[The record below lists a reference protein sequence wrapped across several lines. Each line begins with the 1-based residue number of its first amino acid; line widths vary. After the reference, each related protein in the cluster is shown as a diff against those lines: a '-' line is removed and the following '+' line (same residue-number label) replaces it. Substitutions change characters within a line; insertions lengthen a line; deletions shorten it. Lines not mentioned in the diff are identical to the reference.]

1 MQNEGYTLKQ
11 IASVVGGQLIGN
23 QLDTI
28 IVKEILFD
36 SRLLID
42 AENTLFFALNG
53 GRNDGHKYIKDLYE
67 KGVKAFVVNK
77 NYVENYVKTRLIASP
92 QYPDSVFI
100 AVDDT
105 LSALQKL
112 AAYHRSQFDIPVVGI
127 TGSNGKTVVKE
138 WLYQILSPSMSVCR
152 SPKSYNSQIGVP
164 LSVWQMNH
172 THNVALF
179 EAGISRPGEMEKL
192 REIIKPT
199 IGIFTNIGA
208 AHGKNFKDI
217 QQKIEEKTK
226 LFAGVKNLIYCKDT
240 VEIADIIAE
249 NKINSFTWSRINRDA
264 DLFVLTVIHNDAV
277 CKDARPCVSTEIVA
291 IFHGKSISIT
301 IPFIDDASIENAINC
316 WCVALL
322 LGLPNDVIANRMA
335 HLEAVEMRMELKAG
349 VRNCLIINDSYNND
363 RNALA
368 IALDFMNAQH
378 HDNKVLILSDIL
390 QSELKEED
398 LYKDIAQLIE
408 NKGVDT
414 FIGIGPAISKY
425 MSSSKKVKACLD
437 PTGYDVKSCGDKT
450 CLIPMEKIKSY
461 FYKTTSDF
469 LANHPMKMFENQ
481 IVLLKGARSFEFER
495 IMKVLQQKSHETIM
509 EINLD
514 NLVKN
519 LNYYRGKLKKDTK
532 MMVMV
537 KAFAYG
543 SGNYEVSNVLAF
555 HHVDYLTVAYADEGV
570 ELRNKGIKLPIMVMT
585 PETNTF
591 DFIIKHGL
599 EPDIYSFRCLSQLE
613 DAINQLDT
621 EVKEPVGIHIKVD
634 TGMHRLGFLPDDID
648 ALIERIKVNPKL
660 KIMSVFSHFAT
671 SDMPEEDGFVMH
683 QVGQFEMMSQKIIKA
698 FPYKIMRH
706 LLNTA
711 GITRFTEYQYDMV
724 RLGIGVYGVPVCDED
739 RGKLHNVMALKSTI
753 KQIKEYGPGET
764 IGYGRHGKIT
774 KPSRIAVIPIGYA
787 DGLRRELGNGNASFW
802 VNGKA
807 APIIGNVCMD
817 LTMIDITGIDC
828 QEDDTAVLF
837 DDNHP
842 IEIIANACNTIP
854 YEIMTRISQRVKRIY
869 VKE

>member
-1 MQNEGYTLKQ
+1 MQNEGYTIKR
-11 IASVVGGQLIGN
+11 IASIVGGEVIGN

-28 IVKEILFD
+28 IVEDILFD

-42 AENTLFFALNG
+42 AENTLFFALNS

-67 KGVKAFVVNK
+67 KGVKAFVISRK
-77 NYVENYVKTRLIASP
+77 NVENL
-92 QYPDSVFI
+92 YPDAAFV
-100 AVDDT
+100 VVEDT
-105 LSALQKL
+105 FVALQTL
-112 AAYHRSQFDIPVVGI
+112 AAYHRAQFDIPVIGI

-164 LSVWQMNH
+164 LSVWQMNSS
-172 THNVALF
+172 NDIAIF

-192 REIIKPT
+192 RDIIKPT
-199 IGIFTNIGA
+199 IGVFTNIGA
-208 AHGKNFKDI
+208 AHGKNFENV
-217 QQKIEEKTK
+217 QQKIEEKIK
-226 LFAGVKNLIYCKDT
+226 LFDKIQKLIYCSDNK
-240 VEIADIIAE
+240 EISEIIE
-249 NKINSFTWSRINRDA
+249 KHNINTFSWSKVNKNA
-264 DLFVLTVIHNDAV
+264 DLFVSSINR
-277 CKDARPCVSTEIVA
+277 KDARPCVSTCI
-291 IFHGKSISIT
+291 IGKFHDKTMEIT

-322 LGLPNDVIANRMA
+322 LNVPNEQIAERMA

-390 QSELKEED
+390 QSEQKEED

-408 NKGVDT
+408 NKGVNT
-414 FIGIGPAISKY
+414 FIGIGSAISKN
-425 MSSSKKVKACLD
+425 MDKACLV
-437 PTGYDVKSCGDKT
+437 PTGQDVSSGKDKA
-450 CLIPMEKIKSY
+450 CLIQY
-461 FYKTTSDF
+461 FYKSTSDF
-469 LANHPMKMFENQ
+469 LNNHPMKLFENQ

-495 IMKVLQQKSHETIM
+495 IMKVLQQKSHETVL

-514 NLVKN
+514 NLIKN
-519 LNYYRGKLKKDTK
+519 LNYYRGKLKKETK

-543 SGNYEVSNVLAF
+543 SGNYEVSNALAF

-570 ELRNKGIKLPIMVMT
+570 DLRNRGIKLPIMVMT

-591 DFIIKHGL
+591 DTIILNDL

-613 DAINQLDT
+613 DAINQLDRPLG
-621 EVKEPVGIHIKVD
+621 KPVGIHIKVD
-634 TGMHRLGFLPDDID
+634 TGMHRLGFLPEEID
-648 ALIERIKVNPKL
+648 SLIERVKANPSL
-660 KIMSVFSHFAT
+660 RIMSVFSHFAT
-671 SDMPEEDGFVMH
+671 SDMPEEDDFVKH
-683 QVGQFEMMSQKIIKA
+683 QIGQFELMSSKIVTA

-711 GITRFTEYQYDMV
+711 GITRFTDYQYDMV
-724 RLGIGVYGVPVCDED
+724 RLGIGVYGVAVVDED
-739 RGKLHNVMALKSTI
+739 RGKLHNVMSLKSTI
-753 KQIKEYGPGET
+753 KQIKEYGAGET

-774 KPSRIAVIPIGYA
+774 KPTRIAVIPIGYA
-787 DGLRRELGNGNASFW
+787 DGLRRQLGNGKACFW

-807 APIIGNVCMD
+807 APIVGNICMD
-817 LTMIDITGIDC
+817 LTMIDVTGIDC

-842 IEIIANACNTIP
+842 IEIIAEACDTIP

-869 VKE
+869 TKE

>member
-1 MQNEGYTLKQ
+1 MQNEGYTIKR
-11 IASVVGGQLIGN
+11 IASIIGGEVVGN

-28 IVKEILFD
+28 IVEDILFD

-42 AENTLFFALNG
+42 AENTLFFALNS

-67 KGVKAFVVNK
+67 KGVKAFVISRK
-77 NYVENYVKTRLIASP
+77 NVENL
-92 QYPDSVFI
+92 YPDAAFVV
-100 AVDDT
+100 VDDT
-105 LSALQKL
+105 FVALQTL
-112 AAYHRSQFDIPVVGI
+112 AAYHRMQFDIPVVGI

-172 THNVALF
+172 THDIAIF

-192 REIIKPT
+192 RDIIKPT
-199 IGIFTNIGA
+199 IGVFTNIGA
-208 AHGKNFKDI
+208 AHGKNFENVG
-217 QQKIEEKTK
+217 QKIEEKLK
-226 LFAGVKNLIYCKDT
+226 LFAETNKLVYCSDNIEISSAITNAQIPAFSWSKTDKN
-240 VEIADIIAE
+240 
-249 NKINSFTWSRINRDA
+249 A
-264 DLFVLTVIHNDAV
+264 DLFV
-277 CKDARPCVSTEIVA
+277 SEINITDKTNIFA
-291 IFHGKSISIT
+291 IYQNKKLNIT
-301 IPFIDDASIENAINC
+301 IPFIDNASIENAINC

-322 LGLPNDVIANRMA
+322 LNVPNEQIAERMA

-390 QSELKEED
+390 QSEQKEED

-414 FIGIGPAISKY
+414 FIGIGPAISKN
-425 MSSSKKVKACLD
+425 MDKACLV
-437 PTGYDVKSCGDKT
+437 PTGQDVSFSKDKA
-450 CLIPMEKIKSY
+450 CLIQY
-461 FYKTTSDF
+461 FYKSTSDF
-469 LANHPMKMFENQ
+469 LNNHPMKLFENQ

-495 IMKVLQQKSHETIM
+495 IMKVLQQKSHETVL

-514 NLVKN
+514 NLIKN
-519 LNYYRGKLKKDTK
+519 LNYYRGKLKKETK

-543 SGNYEVSNVLAF
+543 SGNYEVSNALAF

-570 ELRNKGIKLPIMVMT
+570 DLRNRGIKLPIMVMT

-591 DFIIKHGL
+591 DTIILNDL

-613 DAINQLDT
+613 DAINQLDRPLG
-621 EVKEPVGIHIKVD
+621 KPVGIHIKVD
-634 TGMHRLGFLPDDID
+634 TGMHRLGFLPEEID
-648 ALIERIKVNPKL
+648 TLIERVKANPSL
-660 KIMSVFSHFAT
+660 RIMSVFSHFAT
-671 SDMPEEDGFVMH
+671 SDMPEEDGFVKH
-683 QVGQFEMMSQKIIKA
+683 QIEQFELMSSKMVAA

-724 RLGIGVYGVPVCDED
+724 RLGIGVYGVAVVDED
-739 RGKLHNVMALKSTI
+739 RGKLHNVMSLKSTI

-787 DGLRRELGNGNASFW
+787 DGLRRQLGNGKACFW
-802 VNGKA
+802 VNGKP
-807 APIIGNVCMD
+807 APIIGNICMD
-817 LTMIDITGIDC
+817 LTMIDVTGIDC

-842 IEIIANACNTIP
+842 IEIIAEACDTIP

-869 VKE
+869 TKE

>member
-1 MQNEGYTLKQ
+1 MQNEGYTIKR
-11 IASVVGGQLIGN
+11 IASIIGGEVVGN
-23 QLDTI
+23 QSDTI
-28 IVKEILFD
+28 VVEDILFD

-42 AENTLFFALNG
+42 AENTLFFALNS

-67 KGVKAFVVNK
+67 KGVKAFVISRK
-77 NYVENYVKTRLIASP
+77 NIENYDVKAQISTLQ
-92 QYPDSVFI
+92 QYCDAVFVV
-100 AVDDT
+100 VDDT
-105 LSALQKL
+105 FVALQTL
-112 AAYHRSQFDIPVVGI
+112 AAYHRTQFDIPVVGI

-172 THNVALF
+172 THDIAIF

-192 REIIKPT
+192 RDIIKPT
-199 IGIFTNIGA
+199 IGVFTNIGA
-208 AHGKNFKDI
+208 AHGKNFENVG
-217 QQKIEEKTK
+217 QKIEEKLK
-226 LFAGVKNLIYCKDT
+226 LFAETNKLVYCSDNIEISSAVTNAQIPAFSWSKTDKN
-240 VEIADIIAE
+240 
-249 NKINSFTWSRINRDA
+249 A
-264 DLFVLTVIHNDAV
+264 DLFV
-277 CKDARPCVSTEIVA
+277 SEINITDKTNIFA
-291 IFHGKSISIT
+291 IYQNKKLNIT
-301 IPFIDDASIENAINC
+301 IPFIDNASIENAINC

-322 LGLPNDVIANRMA
+322 LNVPNEQIAERMA
-335 HLEAVEMRMELKAG
+335 HLEVVEMRMELKAG

-390 QSELKEED
+390 QSEQKEED

-414 FIGIGPAISKY
+414 FIGIGPAISKN
-425 MSSSKKVKACLD
+425 MDKACLVPTGQDVSSSKDKACL
-437 PTGYDVKSCGDKT
+437 
-450 CLIPMEKIKSY
+450 IQY
-461 FYKTTSDF
+461 FYKSTSDF
-469 LANHPMKMFENQ
+469 LNNHPMKLFENQ

-495 IMKVLQQKSHETIM
+495 IMKVLQQKSHETVL

-514 NLVKN
+514 NLIKN
-519 LNYYRGKLKKDTK
+519 LNYYRGKLKKETK

-543 SGNYEVSNVLAF
+543 SGNYEVSNALAF

-570 ELRNKGIKLPIMVMT
+570 DLRNRGIKLPIMVMT

-591 DFIIKHGL
+591 DTIILNDL

-613 DAINQLDT
+613 DAINQLDRPLG
-621 EVKEPVGIHIKVD
+621 KPVGIHIKVD
-634 TGMHRLGFLPDDID
+634 TGMHRLGFLPEEID
-648 ALIERIKVNPKL
+648 TLIERVKANPSL
-660 KIMSVFSHFAT
+660 RIMSVFSHFAT
-671 SDMPEEDGFVMH
+671 SDMPEEDGFVKH
-683 QVGQFEMMSQKIIKA
+683 QIEQFELMSSKIVAA

-724 RLGIGVYGVPVCDED
+724 RLGIGVYGVAVVDED
-739 RGKLHNVMALKSTI
+739 RGKLHNVMSLKSTI

-787 DGLRRELGNGNASFW
+787 DGLRRQLGNGKACFW
-802 VNGKA
+802 VNGKP
-807 APIIGNVCMD
+807 APIIGNICMD
-817 LTMIDITGIDC
+817 LTMIDVTGIDC

-842 IEIIANACNTIP
+842 IEIIAEACDTIP

-869 VKE
+869 TKE

>member
-1 MQNEGYTLKQ
+1 MQNEGYTIKK
-11 IASVVGGQLIGN
+11 IASIVGGQVIGN
-23 QLDTI
+23 QSDTI
-28 IVKEILFD
+28 IVKDILFD

-42 AENTLFFALNG
+42 AENTLFFALYS
-53 GRNDGHKYIKDLYE
+53 GRNDGHKYITELYE
-67 KGVKAFVVNK
+67 KGVKAFVISQK
-77 NYVENYVKTRLIASP
+77 NIEKYDVKAQIEALK
-92 QYPDSVFI
+92 QYSDAVFVV
-100 AVDDT
+100 VDDALT
-105 LSALQKL
+105 ALQTL
-112 AAYHRSQFDIPVVGI
+112 AAHHRAQFTIPVVGI
-127 TGSNGKTVVKE
+127 TGSNGKTIVKE

-164 LSVWQMNH
+164 LSVWQMNS
-172 THNVALF
+172 TNEIAVF

-199 IGIFTNIGA
+199 IGVFTNIGP
-208 AHGKNFKDI
+208 AHGKNFENI
-217 QQKIEEKTK
+217 QQKIEEKIK
-226 LFAGVKNLIYCKDT
+226 LFDKIESLIYCKDNL
-240 VEIADIIAE
+240 EIAEIVE
-249 NKINSFTWSRINRDA
+249 KYKIPVFSWSKNNEDA
-264 DLFVLTVIHNDAV
+264 NLFVLSKKFDNF
-277 CKDARPCVSTEIVA
+277 TEITGVYK
-291 IFHGKSISIT
+291 GDSIKIT

-322 LGLPNDVIANRMA
+322 LGIPNDVIAERMA

-349 VRNCLIINDSYNND
+349 VRNCVIINDSYNND

-398 LYKDIAQLIE
+398 LYKNVAQLIE

-414 FIGIGPAISKY
+414 FIGIGPALMRHAKTLSFRAERGTSY
-425 MSSSKKVKACLD
+425 YY
-437 PTGYDVKSCGDKT
+437 PT
-450 CLIPMEKIKSY
+450 
-461 FYKTTSDF
+461 TTDF
-469 LANHPMKMFENQ
+469 LTNHPMKMFENQ
-481 IVLLKGARSFEFER
+481 IVLLKGARNFEFER
-495 IMKVLQQKSHETIM
+495 IMKVLQQKSHETVL

-570 ELRNKGIKLPIMVMT
+570 DLRNCGIKLPIMVMT

-591 DFIIKHGL
+591 DTIILNNL

-613 DAINQLDT
+613 DAINQLD
-621 EVKEPVGIHIKVD
+621 KPLDKPVGIHIKVD
-634 TGMHRLGFLPDDID
+634 TGMHRLGFLPEDID
-648 ALIERIKVNPKL
+648 ALIERVKSNPKL

-671 SDMPEEDGFVMH
+671 SDMPEEDDFVMH
-683 QVGQFEMMSQKIIKA
+683 QIKMFEMMSQKIVAA
-698 FPYKIMRH
+698 FPYKIIRH

-724 RLGIGVYGVPVCDED
+724 RLGIGVYGVAICDED
-739 RGKLHNVMALKSTI
+739 RGKLHNVMSLKSTI

-787 DGLRRELGNGNASFW
+787 DGLRRQLGNGNACFW
-802 VNGKA
+802 VNGKP
-807 APIIGNVCMD
+807 APIIGNICMD
-817 LTMIDITGIDC
+817 LTMIDVTGIDC

-842 IEIIANACNTIP
+842 IEIIAEACDTIP

>member
-1 MQNEGYTLKQ
+1 MQNEGYTIKR
-11 IASVVGGQLIGN
+11 IASIINGQVIGN
-23 QLDTI
+23 QSDK
-28 IVKEILFD
+28 IVVENVLFD

-42 AENTLFFALNG
+42 AENTLFFALYSA
-53 GRNDGHKYIKDLYE
+53 RNDGHKYIAELYE
-67 KGVKAFVVNK
+67 KGVKAFVISRK
-77 NYVENYVKTRLIASP
+77 NIENYDVKAQFLALQ
-92 QYPDSVFI
+92 QYSDAVFVV
-100 AVDDT
+100 VDDT
-105 LSALQKL
+105 FVALQTL
-112 AAYHRSQFDIPVVGI
+112 AAYHRSQFDIPVIGI
-127 TGSNGKTVVKE
+127 TGSNGKTIVKE
-138 WLYQILSPSMSVCR
+138 WLYQILSPAMSVCR

-164 LSVWQMNH
+164 LSVWQMAASNDI
-172 THNVALF
+172 AIF

-192 REIIKPT
+192 RDIIKPT
-199 IGIFTNIGA
+199 IGVFTNIGA
-208 AHGKNFKDI
+208 AHGKNFENVN
-217 QQKIEEKTK
+217 QKIEEKIK
-226 LFAGVKNLIYCKDT
+226 LFDDVEKLVYCKDNLKIS
-240 VEIADIIAE
+240 EIVE
-249 NKINSFTWSRINRDA
+249 NKHINTFSWSKTDKNA
-264 DLFVLTVIHNDAV
+264 DLFV
-277 CKDARPCVSTEIVA
+277 SEINITDKTIISA
-291 IFHGKSISIT
+291 KYHDKSISIT

-322 LGLPNDVIANRMA
+322 LNVPDEQIADRMA

-390 QSELKEED
+390 QSELKEEE
-398 LYKDIAQLIE
+398 LYKNIAQLIE

-414 FIGIGPAISKY
+414 FIGIGPAISKN
-425 MSSSKKVKACLD
+425 MKHL
-437 PTGYDVKSCGDKT
+437 
-450 CLIPMEKIKSY
+450 LKIDSY
-461 FYKTTSDF
+461 FYISTSDF
-469 LANHPMKMFENQ
+469 LNNHPMRMFENQ

-495 IMKVLQQKSHETIM
+495 IMKVLQQKSHETVL

-519 LNYYRGKLKKDTK
+519 LNYYRGKLKKETK

-570 ELRNKGIKLPIMVMT
+570 ELRNRGIKLPIMVMT

-591 DFIIKHGL
+591 DTIILNNL

-613 DAINQLDT
+613 DAINQLDRPLD
-621 EVKEPVGIHIKVD
+621 KPVGIHIKID

-648 ALIERIKVNPKL
+648 ALIERIKANPSL
-660 KIMSVFSHFAT
+660 RIMSVFSHFAT
-671 SDMPEEDGFVMH
+671 SDMPEEDDFVKH
-683 QVGQFEMMSQKIIKA
+683 QIEQFEMMSSKIVAA
-698 FPYKIMRH
+698 FPYKIIRH

-711 GITRFTEYQYDMV
+711 GITRFTDYQYDMV
-724 RLGIGVYGVPVCDED
+724 RLGIGVYGVPVVDED
-739 RGKLHNVMALKSTI
+739 RGKLHNVMSLKTTI

-774 KPSRIAVIPIGYA
+774 KHSRIAVIPIGYA
-787 DGLRRELGNGNASFW
+787 DGLRRELSNGNACFW
-802 VNGKA
+802 VNGKP
-807 APIIGNVCMD
+807 APIIGNICMD
-817 LTMIDITGIDC
+817 LTMIDVTGIDC

>member
-1 MQNEGYTLKQ
+1 MQNEGYTINR
-11 IASVVGGQLIGN
+11 IASIINGEVIGN
-23 QLDTI
+23 QSNTI
-28 IVKEILFD
+28 IVEDILFD
-36 SRLLID
+36 SRLLVD
-42 AENTLFFALNG
+42 AENTLFFALSG
-53 GRNDGHKYIKDLYE
+53 GRNDGHKYIAELYE
-67 KGVKAFVVNK
+67 KGVKAFVISRK
-77 NYVENYVKTRLIASP
+77 NIEKYDVKTQIDALK
-92 QYPDSVFI
+92 QYSDAVFVV
-100 AVDDT
+100 VDDT
-105 LSALQKL
+105 LVALQTL
-112 AAYHRSQFDIPVVGI
+112 AAHHRAQFDIPVVGI
-127 TGSNGKTVVKE
+127 TGSNGKTIVKE

-164 LSVWQMNH
+164 LSVWQMKPSND
-172 THNVALF
+172 VALI

-199 IGIFTNIGA
+199 IGVFTNIGP

-217 QQKIEEKTK
+217 QQKIEEKLK
-226 LFAGVKNLIYCKDT
+226 LFKDLKDLKAAAVVYCSDNQ
-240 VEIADIIAE
+240 EIAEAISCE
-249 NKINSFTWSRINRDA
+249 KIPAFSWSKTDKTA
-264 DLFVLTVIHNDAV
+264 DLFVSSIETSE
-277 CKDARPCVSTEIVA
+277 RSEISA
-291 IFHGKSISIT
+291 IFQGNTIKIA
-301 IPFIDDASIENAINC
+301 IPFIDNASIENAINC

-322 LGLPNDVIANRMA
+322 LGIPNDVIAERMA

-349 VRNCLIINDSYNND
+349 VRNCVIINDSYNND

-414 FIGIGPAISKY
+414 FIGIGPAL
-425 MSSSKKVKACLD
+425 SSSFRPSEVSGEISGNQIRLNR
-437 PTGYDVKSCGDKT
+437 
-450 CLIPMEKIKSY
+450 KIKSY
-461 FYKTTSDF
+461 FYTSTSDF
-469 LANHPMKMFENQ
+469 LTNHPMKMFENQ

-495 IMKVLQQKSHETIM
+495 IMKVLQQKSHETVL

-514 NLVKN
+514 NIVKN

-570 ELRNKGIKLPIMVMT
+570 DLRNRGIKLPIMVMT

-591 DFIIKHGL
+591 DTIILNGL

-613 DAINQLDT
+613 DAINQLDRPLN
-621 EVKEPVGIHIKVD
+621 KPVGIHIKVD
-634 TGMHRLGFLPDDID
+634 TGMHRLGFLPEDID
-648 ALIERIKVNPKL
+648 TLIERVKANPKL
-660 KIMSVFSHFAT
+660 RIMSVFSHFAT
-671 SDMPEEDGFVMH
+671 SDMPEEDDFVMH
-683 QVGQFEMMSQKIIKA
+683 QIEQFEMMSQKIVAA
-698 FPYKIMRH
+698 FPYKIIRH

-711 GITRFTEYQYDMV
+711 GISRFTEYQYDMV
-724 RLGIGVYGVPVCDED
+724 RLGIGVYGVAICDED
-739 RGKLHNVMALKSTI
+739 RGKLSNVMSLKTTI

-787 DGLRRELGNGNASFW
+787 DGLRRQLGNGNACFW
-802 VNGKA
+802 VNGKP
-807 APIIGNVCMD
+807 APIIGNICMD
-817 LTMIDITGIDC
+817 LTMIDVTGIDC

-842 IEIIANACNTIP
+842 IEAIAEACDTIP

>member
-1 MQNEGYTLKQ
+1 MQNEGYTIKQ
-11 IASVVGGQLIGN
+11 IASIVGGQVIGN
-23 QLDTI
+23 QSDTI
-28 IVKEILFD
+28 IVKDILFD

-42 AENTLFFALNG
+42 AENTLFFALYS
-53 GRNDGHKYIKDLYE
+53 GRNDGHKYIAELYE
-67 KGVKAFVVNK
+67 KGVKAFVISSK
-77 NYVENYVKTRLIASP
+77 NIEKYDVKAQITALQ
-92 QYPDSVFI
+92 QYSDAVFVV
-100 AVDDT
+100 VDDT
-105 LSALQKL
+105 LTALQTM
-112 AAYHRSQFDIPVVGI
+112 AAHHRAQFNIPVVGI
-127 TGSNGKTVVKE
+127 TGSNGKTIVKE

-164 LSVWQMNH
+164 LSVWQMNS
-172 THNVALF
+172 THEIALF

-199 IGIFTNIGA
+199 IGVFTNIGP
-208 AHGKNFKDI
+208 AHGKNFENI
-217 QQKIEEKTK
+217 QQKIEEKIK
-226 LFAGVKNLIYCKDT
+226 LFDGLENLIYCKDNSD
-240 VEIADIIAE
+240 IADVVE
-249 NKINSFTWSRINRDA
+249 KHKIKGFAWSKTDKNA
-264 DLFVLTVIHNDAV
+264 DLYVSTIN
-277 CKDARPCVSTEIVA
+277 CRDARPYVSTEIIAVFKGNTIA
-291 IFHGKSISIT
+291 IT
-301 IPFIDDASIENAINC
+301 IPYIDNASIENAINC

-322 LGLPNDVIANRMA
+322 LGIPNDVIAERMA

-349 VRNCLIINDSYNND
+349 VRNCVIINDSYNND

-398 LYKDIAQLIE
+398 LYKNIAQLIE

-414 FIGIGPAISKY
+414 FIGIGSALCSSFRPSEASGEISDNQI
-425 MSSSKKVKACLD
+425 SLNN
-437 PTGYDVKSCGDKT
+437 
-450 CLIPMEKIKSY
+450 KIKTY

-495 IMKVLQQKSHETIM
+495 IMKVLQQKSHETVL

-543 SGNYEVSNVLAF
+543 SGNYEVSSTLAF

-570 ELRNKGIKLPIMVMT
+570 DLRNRGIKLPIMVMT

-591 DFIIKHGL
+591 DTIILNNL

-621 EVKEPVGIHIKVD
+621 ELKEPVGIHIKVD
-634 TGMHRLGFLPDDID
+634 TGMHRLGFLPEDID
-648 ALIERIKVNPKL
+648 ALIGRIKSNPKIRI
-660 KIMSVFSHFAT
+660 KSVFSHFAT
-671 SDMPEEDGFVMH
+671 SDMPEEDDFVMH
-683 QVGQFEMMSQKIIKA
+683 QIEQFELMSQKIVAA

-711 GITRFTEYQYDMV
+711 GITRFTDYQYDMV
-724 RLGIGVYGVPVCDED
+724 RLGIGVYGVAICDED
-739 RGKLHNVMALKSTI
+739 RGKLHNVMSLKTTI

-787 DGLRRELGNGNASFW
+787 DGLRRQLGNGNACFW
-802 VNGKA
+802 VNGKP
-807 APIIGNVCMD
+807 APIIGNICMD
-817 LTMIDITGIDC
+817 LTMIDVTGIDC
-828 QEDDTAVLF
+828 QEDDTAILF

-842 IEIIANACNTIP
+842 IEIIAEACDTIP
-854 YEIMTRISQRVKRIY
+854 YEIMTRISQRVKRVY

>member
-1 MQNEGYTLKQ
+1 MQNEGYTIKR
-11 IASVVGGQLIGN
+11 IASIIGGEVVGN
-23 QLDTI
+23 QSDTM
-28 IVKEILFD
+28 VVEDILFD

-42 AENTLFFALNG
+42 AENTLFFALNS

-67 KGVKAFVVNK
+67 KGVKAFVISRK
-77 NYVENYVKTRLIASP
+77 NIENL
-92 QYPDSVFI
+92 YPDAVFVV
-100 AVDDT
+100 VDDT
-105 LSALQKL
+105 FVALQTL
-112 AAYHRSQFDIPVVGI
+112 AAYHRTQFDIPVVGI

-172 THNVALF
+172 THDIAIF

-192 REIIKPT
+192 RDIIKPT
-199 IGIFTNIGA
+199 IGVFTNIGA
-208 AHGKNFKDI
+208 AHGKNFENVG
-217 QQKIEEKTK
+217 QKIEEKLK
-226 LFAGVKNLIYCKDT
+226 LFAETNKLVYCSDNIEISSAVTNAQIPAFSWSKTDKN
-240 VEIADIIAE
+240 
-249 NKINSFTWSRINRDA
+249 A
-264 DLFVLTVIHNDAV
+264 DLFV
-277 CKDARPCVSTEIVA
+277 SEINITDKTNIFA
-291 IFHGKSISIT
+291 IYQNKKLNIT
-301 IPFIDDASIENAINC
+301 IPFIDNASIENAINC

-322 LGLPNDVIANRMA
+322 LNVPNEQIAERMA
-335 HLEAVEMRMELKAG
+335 HLEVVEMRMELKAG

-390 QSELKEED
+390 QSEQKEED

-414 FIGIGPAISKY
+414 FIGIGPAISKN
-425 MSSSKKVKACLD
+425 MDKACLVPTGQDVSSSKDKACL
-437 PTGYDVKSCGDKT
+437 
-450 CLIPMEKIKSY
+450 IQY
-461 FYKTTSDF
+461 FYKSTSDF
-469 LANHPMKMFENQ
+469 LNNHPMKLFENQ

-495 IMKVLQQKSHETIM
+495 IMKVLQQKSHETVL

-514 NLVKN
+514 NLIKN
-519 LNYYRGKLKKDTK
+519 LNYYRGKLKKETK

-543 SGNYEVSNVLAF
+543 SGNYEVSNALAF

-570 ELRNKGIKLPIMVMT
+570 DLRNRGIKLPIMVMT

-591 DFIIKHGL
+591 DTIILNDL

-613 DAINQLDT
+613 DAINQLDRPLG
-621 EVKEPVGIHIKVD
+621 KPVGIHIKVD
-634 TGMHRLGFLPDDID
+634 TGMHRLGFLPEEID
-648 ALIERIKVNPKL
+648 TLIERVKANPSL
-660 KIMSVFSHFAT
+660 RIMSVFSHFAT
-671 SDMPEEDGFVMH
+671 SDMPEEDGFVKH
-683 QVGQFEMMSQKIIKA
+683 QIEQFELMSSKMVAA

-724 RLGIGVYGVPVCDED
+724 RLGIGVYGVAVVDED
-739 RGKLHNVMALKSTI
+739 RGKLHNVMSLKSTI

-787 DGLRRELGNGNASFW
+787 DGLRRQLGNGKACFW
-802 VNGKA
+802 VNGKP
-807 APIIGNVCMD
+807 APIIGNICMD
-817 LTMIDITGIDC
+817 LTMIDVTGIDC

-842 IEIIANACNTIP
+842 IEIIAEACDTIP

-869 VKE
+869 TKE

>member
-1 MQNEGYTLKQ
+1 MQNEGYTIKQ
-11 IASVVGGQLIGN
+11 IASVVGGQVIGN
-23 QLDTI
+23 QSDTI
-28 IVKEILFD
+28 VVKDILFD

-42 AENTLFFALNG
+42 AENTLFFALYS
-53 GRNDGHKYIKDLYE
+53 GRNDGHKYITELYE
-67 KGVKAFVVNK
+67 KGVKAFVINESYIK
-77 NYVENYVKTRLIASP
+77 NDVGANHYSP
-92 QYPDSVFI
+92 VQYPDSTFI
-100 AVDDT
+100 VVDDT

-112 AAYHRSQFDIPVVGI
+112 AAHHRAQFNIPVVGI
-127 TGSNGKTVVKE
+127 TGSNGKTIVKE

-164 LSVWQMNH
+164 LSVWQMNS
-172 THNVALF
+172 TNDVALF

-199 IGIFTNIGA
+199 IGVFTNIGP
-208 AHGKNFKDI
+208 AHGKNFENI
-217 QQKIEEKTK
+217 RQKIEEKIK
-226 LFAGVKNLIYCKDT
+226 LFDCRDAARHDLTLVYCKDNSDIANI
-240 VEIADIIAE
+240 VENHRIKGFAWSKTDKNADLYISTIIQNE
-249 NKINSFTWSRINRDA
+249 NDGSRDA
-264 DLFVLTVIHNDAV
+264 KF
-277 CKDARPCVSTEIVA
+277 CVSTEIVA
-291 IFHGKSISIT
+291 IFNGNKIAIT
-301 IPFIDDASIENAINC
+301 IPFIDNASIENAINC

-322 LGLPNDVIANRMA
+322 LGVQNDVIAERMA
-335 HLEAVEMRMELKAG
+335 HLESVEMRMELKAG
-349 VRNCLIINDSYNND
+349 VRNCVIINDSYNND

-390 QSELKEED
+390 QSEQKEED
-398 LYKDIAQLIE
+398 LYKNVAQLIE

-414 FIGIGPAISKY
+414 FIGIGPAICRNMKNE
-425 MSSSKKVKACLD
+425 L
-437 PTGYDVKSCGDKT
+437 
-450 CLIPMEKIKSY
+450 KINSF
-461 FYKTTSDF
+461 FYISTSDF
-469 LANHPMKMFENQ
+469 LTNHPMKMFENQ

-495 IMKVLQQKSHETIM
+495 IMKVLQQKSHETVL

-543 SGNYEVSNVLAF
+543 SGNYEVSSTLAF

-570 ELRNKGIKLPIMVMT
+570 DLRNRGIKLPIMVMT

-591 DFIIKHGL
+591 DTIILNNL

-621 EVKEPVGIHIKVD
+621 KLKEPVGIHIKVD
-634 TGMHRLGFLPDDID
+634 TGMHRLGFLPDEID
-648 ALIERIKVNPKL
+648 ALIERVKLNPKIRI
-660 KIMSVFSHFAT
+660 KSVFSHFAT
-671 SDMPEEDGFVMH
+671 SDMPEEDDFVMH
-683 QVGQFEMMSQKIIKA
+683 QISQFELMSSKIVAA
-698 FPYKIMRH
+698 FQYKIMRH

-711 GITRFTEYQYDMV
+711 GISRFTDYQYDMV
-724 RLGIGVYGVPVCDED
+724 RLGIGVYGVAICDED
-739 RGKLHNVMALKSTI
+739 RGKLHNVMSLKTTI

-787 DGLRRELGNGNASFW
+787 DGLRRQLGNGKACFW
-802 VNGKA
+802 VNGKP
-807 APIIGNVCMD
+807 APIIGNICMD
-817 LTMIDITGIDC
+817 LTMIDVTGIDC

-842 IEIIANACNTIP
+842 IEIIAEACDTIP